1 MVTRKI
7 LPVRDV
13 RQNMSRLLDEASNG
27 EPVMITRYGRPAG
40 YLIGYE
46 VLNQLMD
53 RLEDLEDMYW
63 MRQGEAEYRAG
74 EGRSFEEFIAEYET
88 MPLQSPSDSTTS
100 G

>member
-27 EPVMITRYGRPAG
+27 EPVMITRYGRPVG

-46 VLNQLMD
+46 VLNRLMD
-53 RLEDLEDMYW
+53 RLENLEDIYW
-63 MRQGEAEYRAG
+63 MHQGVAEHRAG
-74 EGRSFEEFIAEYET
+74 EGRSFEEFIAEVEHCER
-88 MPLQSPSDSTTS
+88 
-100 G
+100 